1 MLTLTAQEVALVNAV
16 CAAVFMNEQHRSAD
30 CNKDLEKIFSDVA
43 GAMNLLE
50 VRTYDIGGQR
60 FVQFS
65 HAFDHQCLEVS
76 VKPRPAPAK
85 PLDTPDVDPDPGT
98 PGAPEIPKLAACG

>member
-1 MLTLTAQEVALVNAV
+1 MFTLTAQEVALINAL
-16 CAAVFMNEQHRSAD
+16 CAAIFRNEQHRS
-30 CNKDLEKIFSDVA
+30 KDARDDLRGMFNDIQNGLGWDEVNVYDLGGMRYLKVTKANA
-43 GAMNLLE
+43 GLE
-50 VRTYDIGGQR
+50 V
-60 FVQFS
+60 
-65 HAFDHQCLEVS
+65 A